1 MVLNGVTILHTI
13 PNILTKRKFNKEK
26 KYFHQIISTLTSA
39 KPELILKTDLSIII
53 RAEARLSLRK
63 MIFVG
68 GQKQGNIVQFTKDV
82 NTVNDDSE
90 FQHSCEEMYSHEL
103 QPYQKNTTINQALF
117 LLYLDI
123 TLLNNQYVT
132 GIVLLF

>member
-1 MVLNGVTILHTI
+1 M
-13 PNILTKRKFNKEK
+13 
-26 KYFHQIISTLTSA
+26 
-39 KPELILKTDLSIII
+39 ILKTDLSIII